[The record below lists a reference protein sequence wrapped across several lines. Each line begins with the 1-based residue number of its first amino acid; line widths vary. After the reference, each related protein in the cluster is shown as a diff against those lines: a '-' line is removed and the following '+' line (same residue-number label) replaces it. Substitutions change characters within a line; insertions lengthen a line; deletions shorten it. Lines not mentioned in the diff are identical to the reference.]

1 MQASAAFDLP
11 CPWVPLQSMTAAAS
25 RLTPGR
31 PLPAAFLRG
40 QGGRAVLVFQS
51 RSRLRRTPEGVWCGS
66 RRPKLR
72 GSGVRPVSA
81 LIGPLA
87 RSRCATGAGAASC
100 RAAET
105 ARSRRRTESDDD
117 FPGFGPFRRF
127 DSGDRCAGL
136 PHRHLPLSGFLTLS
150 AVSSRPGLV
159 ALFHATSA
167 PRVSVF
173 RAFPVRP
180 AVAPFGVLCSPA
192 VPASWGRP
200 E

>member
-1 MQASAAFDLP
+1 MRASRAFDLP

-25 RLTPGR
+25 RRTPGW
-31 PLPAAFLRG
+31 PQPAASC
-40 QGGRAVLVFQS
+40 GGKGSARFRSSGPGPGCAGRPKASGAGPSGRSLGDPGS
-51 RSRLRRTPEGVWCGS
+51 ARSRGS
-66 RRPKLR
+66 SDRSR
-72 GSGVRPVSA
+72 GAGVRPGPVS
-81 LIGPLA
+81 PLV
-87 RSRCATGAGAASC
+87 GLPKQPH
-100 RAAET
+100 
-105 ARSRRRTESDDD
+105 SRRRTESDDD

-136 PHRHLPLSGFLTLS
+136 PHRHLPLSGFLTLT

-173 RAFPVRP
+173 RALPVRS
-180 AVAPFGVLCSPA
+180 AVAPLGVLCSLA
-192 VPASWGRP
+192 VPPSWGRG